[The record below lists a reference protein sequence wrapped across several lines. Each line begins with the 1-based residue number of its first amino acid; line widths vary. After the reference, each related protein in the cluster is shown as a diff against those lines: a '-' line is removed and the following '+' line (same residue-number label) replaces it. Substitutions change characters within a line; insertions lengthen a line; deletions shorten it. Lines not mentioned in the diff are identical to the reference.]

1 MKKMILLI
9 LDGFGYREEVSGNAI
24 IDANMENFKELWN
37 KYPHSIL
44 EASGGFVGLPDNQ
57 FGNSEV
63 CHTAIGVGKKIK
75 QDITIVNDSVKDG
88 SFVENEELL
97 KLLEHVKIN
106 ESTLHLMGLLSDGG
120 VHSDIN
126 YMKNLLPLLKEKGVN
141 KVIFHAITD
150 GRDTDATC
158 ALTYIDEMN
167 KALSE
172 NNIGHIG
179 TVCGRFYAMDRD
191 NKWER
196 TRVYSDLIINGK
208 GLKILDPKVAIDN
221 CYKRGLT
228 DEFLPPLIL
237 NPEFKINEHDGLLWL
252 NFRADRGRQI
262 LKSLTDVAFDEYP
275 IGHVNNLRVV
285 SLYEV
290 PEVEAPTIFKKD
302 LDNVYSIGRYFSDLK
317 MTQARVAETEKYA
330 HVTYFFN
337 GGIADKLKYCDNFK
351 IESPKVATYDMQ
363 PEMSLEGV
371 VKQAIKCMEKDYD
384 FILVN
389 FANPDMVGHT
399 GNYDAAVKS
408 LEFVDVALKK
418 IYNYAEENFYNLI
431 ITSDHGNIDTM
442 IDSHGIPVTTHSMS
456 PVPFIF
462 CDENIK
468 LKEYGDITMI
478 APTLLKYMDIKIPE
492 EMVETPLLFKRE
504 D

>member
-1 MKKMILLI
+1 MKKVLMLI
-9 LDGFGYREEVSGNAI
+9 MDGFGYREEPHGNAI
-24 IDANMENFKELWN
+24 IDAHMETFTKLWN

-44 EASGGFVGLPDNQ
+44 EASGSYVGLPDNQ

-63 CHTAIGVGKKIK
+63 CHTAIGIGKKIK
-75 QDITIVNDSVKDG
+75 QDITIINDSVNDG
-88 SFVENEELL
+88 SIKDNETLL
-97 KLLEHVKIN
+97 SLIEHTKTN
-106 ESTLHLMGLLSDGG
+106 NSTLHLMGLLSDGG
-120 VHSDIN
+120 VHSDIK
-126 YMKNLLPLLKEKGVN
+126 YMKKIIPILKELGIE

-150 GRDTDATC
+150 GRDTDSMC
-158 ALTYIDEMN
+158 ALKYLDEMN
-167 KALSE
+167 KVLNE
-172 NNIGHIG
+172 NNLGHIG

-196 TRVYSDLIINGK
+196 TRVYSDMLVNGK
-208 GLKILDPKVAIDN
+208 GLKILDPNIAIKN

-252 NFRADRGRQI
+252 NFRSDRSRQI
-262 LKSLTDVAFDEYP
+262 LRSLTDLGFNEYP
-275 IGHVNNLRVV
+275 IGHVNNLKVV
-285 SLYEV
+285 SMFEV
-290 PEVEAPTIFKKD
+290 PEVEAPTLFKKD
-302 LDNVYSIGRYFSDLK
+302 LSNIYSIGKYFSDLGF
-317 MTQARVAETEKYA
+317 TQARIAETEKYA

-337 GGIADKLKYCDNFK
+337 GGIEDKVKGCDNFK
-351 IESPKVATYDMQ
+351 IDSPKVATYDLK

-371 VKQAIKCMEKDYD
+371 TRQVLKCIDKDYD

-399 GNYDAAVKS
+399 GNYEAAVKT
-408 LEFVDVALKK
+408 LKYVDVALKA
-418 IYNYAEENFYNLI
+418 IYEKATDNFYEMI

-442 IDSHGIPVTTHSMS
+442 IDSHGVPVTTHSMS

-462 CDENIK
+462 CNENIK

-478 APTLLKYMDIKIPE
+478 APTLLKYLDIKIPQSME
-492 EMVETPLLFKRE
+492 NTPLLFKRE